1 MGRLDKNKMTNFDG
15 KEGENNQN
23 LMNYKYNT
31 LNDEN
36 KLQNKKIEDL
46 QKQLSNMRKIGK
58 EKDNE
63 ISTLLNKITQM
74 KNALK
79 MSDQS

>member
-1 MGRLDKNKMTNFDG
+1 
-15 KEGENNQN
+15 
-23 LMNYKYNT
+23 MNYKYNT
-31 LNDEN
+31 LNGEN

-46 QKQLSNMRKIGK
+46 QKQLSNIRKIGK

-63 ISTLLNKITQM
+63 ISALLNKITQM

-79 MSDQS
+79 MSEQS

>member
-1 MGRLDKNKMTNFDG
+1 M
-15 KEGENNQN
+15 ENSQN

-63 ISTLLNKITQM
+63 IATLLNKITQM

-79 MSDQS
+79 ISDQS

>member
-1 MGRLDKNKMTNFDG
+1 
-15 KEGENNQN
+15 
-23 LMNYKYNT
+23 MNYKYNT

-79 MSDQS
+79 ISDQS

>member
-1 MGRLDKNKMTNFDG
+1 
-15 KEGENNQN
+15 
-23 LMNYKYNT
+23 MNYKYNT

-46 QKQLSNMRKIGK
+46 QKQLCNMRKIGK

-63 ISTLLNKITQM
+63 ITTLLNKITQM

-79 MSDQS
+79 ITDQS